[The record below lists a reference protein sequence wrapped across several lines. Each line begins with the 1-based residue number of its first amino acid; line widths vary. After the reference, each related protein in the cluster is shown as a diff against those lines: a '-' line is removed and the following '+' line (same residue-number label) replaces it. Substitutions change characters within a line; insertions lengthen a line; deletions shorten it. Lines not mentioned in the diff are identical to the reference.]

1 VKHINDKVA
10 NILGLAARAGKC
22 VSGETSCE
30 KAIRTG
36 KARLVI
42 LNSKASLNTK
52 KKFQDMCSYRE
63 IPLAYWNRDSDL
75 GYYIG
80 KTNRMV
86 VVIIDERF
94 SNMILKELDKSYS
107 E

>member
-1 VKHINDKVA
+1 VKYTNDKVV
-10 NILGLAARAGKC
+10 NMLGLAARAGKC

-36 KARLVI
+36 KAKLVI

-52 KKFQDMCSYRE
+52 KKFQDMCGYRK
-63 IPLAYWNRDSDL
+63 IPLAYWNRDNDL

-80 KTNRMV
+80 KSNRMV
-86 VVIIDERF
+86 TCYYR
-94 SNMILKELDKSYS
+94 
-107 E
+107 